1 MLNWQTTRQLHQ
13 HSESVAP
20 GCGFLLS
27 CRRRGGERWFSK
39 RCRLLLVYVAFNYPF
54 TAADFLVALFSWDS
68 AFSEQSQCFSEDRS
82 VKESLFGLHGC
93 YIWIAVWEV
102 FTIIYLKVVMPQHIR
117 ILERK
122 TAVGSNLVLL
132 HCFYFTASLLLML
145 AHAQL
150 IGTTPYYRWEG

>member
-1 MLNWQTTRQLHQ
+1 MLNRQTTRQLHQ

-27 CRRRGGERWFSK
+27 CRRRGGGT
-39 RCRLLLVYVAFNYPF
+39 LVQLVYVAFNYPF

-68 AFSEQSQCFSEDRS
+68 AFSERSQCFGEDRL

-102 FTIIYLKVVMPQHIR
+102 FTIIYLKVVMPEHVR
-117 ILERK
+117 KSERK
-122 TAVGSNLVLL
+122 TAVGLNLVLL
-132 HCFYFTASLLLML
+132 HCFYYYCITITDAGLRTANWNYFIL
-145 AHAQL
+145 
-150 IGTTPYYRWEG
+150 

>member
-1 MLNWQTTRQLHQ
+1 MLNRQTTRQLHQ

-27 CRRRGGERWFSK
+27 CRRRGGERWFSSFMWLSII
-39 RCRLLLVYVAFNYPF
+39 LLLPQIFWLHCFPEIQLSQNGVNAFG
-54 TAADFLVALFSWDS
+54 
-68 AFSEQSQCFSEDRS
+68 EDRS

-102 FTIIYLKVVMPQHIR
+102 FTIIYLKVVMPEHVR
-117 ILERK
+117 KSERK

-132 HCFYFTASLLLML
+132 HCFYYYCITITDAGLRTANWNYFIL
-145 AHAQL
+145 
-150 IGTTPYYRWEG
+150 